1 MSNKLSQG
9 EGPLNRDGNPKH
21 PPGQRIVT
29 NWPVLDLGVQ
39 PKIELEDWSLTIL
52 GLVDSPKMFS
62 WDDFMSL
69 PQVEDVSDFHCVTSW
84 SRLNNHLGGVRLM
97 DIENYCGVVSTAKF
111 VYIKAYDAYSTNLPL
126 IEAMKPDVLLV
137 HQWEEAS
144 LTTDH
149 GAPVR
154 MITPQL

>member
-1 MSNKLSQG
+1 
-9 EGPLNRDGNPKH
+9 
-21 PPGQRIVT
+21 
-29 NWPVLDLGVQ
+29 
-39 PKIELEDWSLTIL
+39 
-52 GLVDSPKMFS
+52 MFF
-62 WDDFMSL
+62 WVDFMSL
-69 PQVEDVSDFHCVTSW
+69 PQVEDVSDFHCVTPW
-84 SRLNNHLGGVRLM
+84 SRLNNHWRGIRLV

-111 VYIKAYDAYSTNLPL
+111 VYIKAYDAYNTNPPL

-149 GAPVR
+149 GGPVR